1 MSDLLLSHILNYG
14 KFSAARNDYRAD
26 AEFREICRIAKLNN
40 AATAST
46 IGGAT
51 AFYGACMYHNLF
63 EKAANEIT
71 YIKELIKE

>member
-1 MSDLLLSHILNYG
+1 MPDLLLSHILNYG

-26 AEFREICRIAKLNN
+26 KEFPEIYRIAKQNN
-40 AATAST
+40 ETTANT
-46 IGGAT
+46 IGRAA
-51 AFYGACMYHNLF
+51 AFYGAYMRRHDF